1 MQLEHDE
8 TYMRVALHMAR
19 RGLGTTSPNPAV
31 GAVIVSDTP
40 SGKQISARAVTGIGG
55 TPHGEPQAICQ
66 AGELAKG
73 ATLYV
78 TLEPCNHQG
87 RTPPCTEA
95 IIKAGLKRVV
105 VASTDL
111 DERVKGTG
119 LERLREAGIEVV
131 TGICKDEADALNK
144 GHFLR
149 QTENRPYIIVKM
161 AVSKNGLVAG
171 ATENSPSWVTST
183 LARKRGHLLRAE
195 VDAILVGR
203 KTAEEDDPTLT
214 CRLNGLEHRSPR
226 PIILDRNLALSA
238 ELKIFNPN
246 NAIRPWVI
254 TNLDQSKQK
263 ISKYQER
270 DCELIFVDL
279 VGETKS
285 EQECLDVKEIIG
297 RLAQEGITRLLVEG
311 GPTTAQNFL
320 KEKLVDQVNVFIGAQ
335 EISDNSRLPFA
346 SHPLSWLEGELGFE
360 LNHQQKLGDNQM
372 DQYERPS
379 VPPTIG

>member
-40 SGKQISARAVTGIGG
+40 GGKQISARAVTGVGG
-55 TPHGEPQAICQ
+55 TPHGEPQAISQ
-66 AGELAKG
+66 AGEQAKG

-119 LERLREAGIEVV
+119 LERLREAGIEVL
-131 TGICKDEADALNK
+131 TGICKQEADTLNK

-149 QTENRPYIIVKM
+149 QTEDRPYTIVKM
-161 AVSKNGLVAG
+161 AVSKNGLVA
-171 ATENSPSWVTST
+171 AASENSPTWVTSP

-203 KTAEEDDPTLT
+203 KTAEQDNPTLT

-226 PIILDRNLALSA
+226 PVIIDRNLALSA
-238 ELKIFNPN
+238 DLKIFNPN
-246 NAIRPWVI
+246 IVTRPWVI
-254 TNLDQSKQK
+254 TNSDQSKQK

-270 DCELIFVDL
+270 DCELIHVNKRQA
-279 VGETKS
+279 ENS
-285 EQECLDVKEIIG
+285 EQESLDVKEITNI
-297 RLAQEGITRLLVEG
+297 LAQKGITRLLVEG

-320 KEKLVDQVNVFIGAQ
+320 KANLVDQVNIFKGANPLSGQ
-335 EISDNSRLPFA
+335 NLLPFG
-346 SHPLSWLEGELGFE
+346 SHSLSWLEDELGFE
-360 LNHQQKLGDNQM
+360 LDHSQKLGDNQM
-372 DQYERPS
+372 DQFLK
-379 VPPTIG
+379 I

>member
-31 GAVIVSDTP
+31 GAVIVCDTEG
-40 SGKQISARAVTGIGG
+40 GKKIIGRAVTGVDGI
-55 TPHGEPQAICQ
+55 PHGEPQAISQ
-66 AGELAKG
+66 AGEQAKG

-119 LERLREAGIEVV
+119 LERLKQAGIEVL
-131 TGICKDEADALNK
+131 TGVCKDEADTLNK

-171 ATENSPSWVTST
+171 ASENSPTWVTSP
-183 LARKRGHLLRAE
+183 LARKSGHLLRAE
-195 VDAILVGR
+195 ADAILVGR
-203 KTAEEDDPTLT
+203 KTAEEDNPTLT
-214 CRLNGLEHRSPR
+214 CRLNGLEQRSPR
-226 PIILDRNLALSA
+226 PVIIDRNLSLSA
-238 ELKIFNPN
+238 ELKIFNTN

-254 TNLDQSKQK
+254 TSRDHSKQK
-263 ISKYQER
+263 ISKYQDR
-270 DCELIFVDL
+270 DCELILVDS
-279 VGETKS
+279 GSASQDKDDS
-285 EQECLDVKEIIG
+285 LDVQEITNI
-297 RLAQEGITRLLVEG
+297 LAEKGITRLLVEG

-320 KEKLVDQVNVFIGAQ
+320 KANLVDQVNIFKGASSL
-335 EISDNSRLPFA
+335 SDENLLPFGT
-346 SHPLSWLEGELGFE
+346 HPLSWLENELGFE

-372 DQYERPS
+372 DQY
-379 VPPTIG
+379 VKI

>member
-31 GAVIVSDTP
+31 GAVIVYDNQD
-40 SGKQISARAVTGIGG
+40 GKQIIGRAVTGVDGI
-55 TPHGEPQAICQ
+55 PHGEPQAISQ
-66 AGELAKG
+66 AGKRAKG

-87 RTPPCTEA
+87 RTSPCTEA

-119 LERLREAGIEVV
+119 LERLKQAGIEVV
-131 TGICKDEADALNK
+131 TGVCKDEADALNK

-171 ATENSPSWVTST
+171 ASENSPTWVTSA

-195 VDAILVGR
+195 ADAILVGR
-203 KTAEEDDPTLT
+203 KTAEQDNPTLT

-226 PIILDRNLALSA
+226 PVIIDRNLTLPA
-238 ELKIFNPN
+238 ELKIFNSN

-254 TNLDQSKQK
+254 TNSDHSKQK
-263 ISKYQER
+263 FSNYQER
-270 DCELIFVDL
+270 DCELIL
-279 VGETKS
+279 VNSSDVTNA
-285 EQECLDVKEIIG
+285 EQDSLDVKEITNN
-297 RLAQEGITRLLVEG
+297 LAQKGITRLLVEG

-320 KEKLVDQVNVFIGAQ
+320 KANLVDQVNIFKGASS
-335 EISDNSRLPFA
+335 ISDENFLPFG
-346 SHPLSWLEGELGFE
+346 SHTLSWLEGELGFE
-360 LNHQQKLGDNQM
+360 LDHSQKLGDNLM
-372 DQYERPS
+372 DQHLK
-379 VPPTIG
+379 I